1 MSMAV
6 ETLLKGARA
15 SHPGDSNPARVMRFI
30 RATPGEAWRA
40 VEIADALGIE
50 VHTLGAVLRRLLQR
64 GLLDKQGVY
73 WFQPTE
79 LEGARLAMIHATT
92 QDLNERLGPE
102 DPDDWF

>member
-1 MSMAV
+1 MPIAV

-15 SHPGDSNPARVMRFI
+15 SDVGDSNPARVMSFI
-30 RATPGEAWRA
+30 RATPGEAWRS

-50 VHTLGAVLRRLLQR
+50 IHTLGAVLRRLLQR
-64 GLLDKQGVY
+64 GLLDKQGLY

-79 LEGARLAMIHATT
+79 LEGAKLATTHATT

-102 DPDDWF
+102 NPDDWF